1 MKAFTQKTAIYVLII
16 LAVLAAGAGFFELGG
31 KALEKR
37 DEAINRKIA
46 GLQNQ
51 ISSLKAQVAGI
62 SGRPLSEPALPAQEA
77 QNREAIRQKS
87 QDQLLTEAVAKVAPA
102 VVSVVISKDVPQLE
116 VTYVNPFGD
125 DPFFQDFGYRVPVY
139 TQKGTVKQKVGGGTG
154 FLITS
159 DGYILTNRHVVE
171 DTSAD
176 YTVLLSSGKQAAAKV
191 VYKDPKNDVAIIKI
205 DGGGFAKADL
215 GDSGGLKLGQTVI
228 AIGNA
233 LAEYSNTVSTGIISG
248 LNRTIQAADNTGASE
263 TLTGVIQTDA
273 AINPGNSG
281 GPLLDL
287 DGQVMGINV
296 ATVQGSSNISFSIPV
311 NQVKQILKT
320 IIGRQF

>member
-16 LAVLAAGAGFFELGG
+16 LAVLAAGAGFFELGS
-31 KALEKR
+31 KALQKR
-37 DEAINRKIA
+37 DEAVNRKITS
-46 GLQNQ
+46 LQNQ
-51 ISSLKAQVAGI
+51 INSLKGQVLGASGQPVSAQ
-62 SGRPLSEPALPAQEA
+62 PLPAQEA
-77 QNREAIRQKS
+77 QNREVIRQKS

-154 FLITS
+154 FLITT

-176 YTVLLSSGKQAAAKV
+176 YTVLLSNGKQASAKV

-205 DGGGFAKADL
+205 DGSGFTKADL
-215 GDSGGLKLGQTVI
+215 GDSGSLKLGQTVI

-233 LAEYSNTVSTGIISG
+233 LAEYNNTVSTGIISG
-248 LNRTIQAADNTGASE
+248 LDRTIQAGDSQGLSE
-263 TLTGVIQTDA
+263 TLNGIIQTDA

-287 DGQVMGINV
+287 DGNAVGINV